1 MKNFSKLFF
10 LLMVMSVQSVSAQ
23 DQQPEMADV
32 MRSNGKIYVVVGII
46 LIVLIGLFTY
56 LFSLDR
62 KIGKLE
68 NKLNIKK

>member
-1 MKNFSKLFF
+1 MKNFIKIFF
-10 LLMVMSVQSVSAQ
+10 LLTVLSIQTVAAQS
-23 DQQPEMADV
+23 QQPEMADV

-56 LFSLDR
+56 LFLLDR

-68 NKLNIKK
+68 IKLNVKK